1 MDEQLFIMLRRSASA
16 DGQWR
21 GQANCD
27 ANLCSRIIKIAKIG
41 PQRCSNGAREK
52 MKLFMI
58 GEPFHESD
66 EGGSRRPL
74 SAYGVVV
81 LTEFSPCRQTPIRW
95 QLGMH
100 DEAGGRAPNWS
111 KTIPT
116 GRWREFDCGRQ
127 LEIDL
132 DCRETST
139 TWNIEGKNRASH
151 RIVGDIVSYKR
162 RRQIHARWP

>member
-81 LTEFSPCRQTPIRW
+81 LTEFSPCRRHQSGGSWACTTR
-95 QLGMH
+95 LV
-100 DEAGGRAPNWS
+100 AGLLIGARQSRQVGGGSSIADASS
-111 KTIPT
+111 K
-116 GRWREFDCGRQ
+116 
-127 LEIDL
+127 
-132 DCRETST
+132 
-139 TWNIEGKNRASH
+139 
-151 RIVGDIVSYKR
+151 
-162 RRQIHARWP
+162 

>member
-21 GQANCD
+21 GPANCG

-52 MKLFMI
+52 MKVFMI
-58 GEPFHESD
+58 GEAFHESD
-66 EGGSRRPL
+66 EGGSRRRSAL
-74 SAYGVVV
+74 SG
-81 LTEFSPCRQTPIRW
+81 LTAFSPCRQTPIRW

-100 DEAGGRAPNWS
+100 DEAGGGAPNWS

-116 GRWREFDCGRQ
+116 GRWREFD
-127 LEIDL
+127 
-132 DCRETST
+132 
-139 TWNIEGKNRASH
+139 
-151 RIVGDIVSYKR
+151 
-162 RRQIHARWP
+162 